1 MDIRTTRRALTPL
14 EGCRALE
21 KTLWVTH
28 PTSNLLV
35 PAPAG
40 AKSAVASSTSLSF
53 LEGKQQAMAVAE
65 LYRRLGIQLNKNCD
79 LGKHIAAAVE
89 VSDHWLAGKGRNIK
103 VELLFHGIQMDR
115 ISTSV
120 LAAKDSPRIAEH
132 LRHLA
137 SGSLHIL
144 DRRPSKAKSTLWE
157 LELYALLRT
166 KTVVADLAEPDIVAR
181 LNDTVAGI
189 ACKKI
194 YSHEN
199 VEKTL
204 SVGVAQIERVS
215 EFGLLA
221 INIDDL
227 WPPNQMRMATSEQYL
242 GHTLSQENLQF
253 LDRHD
258 RHFRKYLSSGRVMGA
273 LVASGGIGYV
283 KPSYVSARQFTTWSI
298 PGLEPAK
305 RKLLD
310 DLQNLLQ
317 RNW

>member
-1 MDIRTTRRALTPL
+1 MER
-14 EGCRALE
+14 
-21 KTLWVTH
+21 TLWVKS
-28 PTSNLLV
+28 PASDMLV

-40 AKSAVASSTSLSF
+40 AKSAVASSTALSF
-53 LEGKQQAMAVAE
+53 LEGKQQALAVAE
-65 LYRRLGIQLNKNCD
+65 IYRHLGIQLNKNCD
-79 LGKHIAAAVE
+79 LARHIAAAVD
-89 VSDHWLAGKGRNIK
+89 VSDHWLAGKGRNIQ
-103 VELLFHGIQMDR
+103 VELLFRGVQMDR
-115 ISTSV
+115 IATSI
-120 LAAKDSPRIAEH
+120 LAAKESANISEH

-137 SGSLHIL
+137 SGSLDIL

-157 LELYALLRT
+157 LELHSVLHT
-166 KTVVADLAEPDIVAR
+166 KAVIAQLAEPDIVAR
-181 LNDTVAGI
+181 IDDAVIGI

-204 SVGVAQIERVS
+204 SVGVEQIERVS
-215 EFGLLA
+215 QFGLLA

-227 WPPNQMRMATSEQYL
+227 WPPNQIRAATSEQYL

-253 LDRHD
+253 LGRHD

-283 KPSYVSARQFTTWSI
+283 EPSYLSARQFTTWSM

-317 RNW
+317 SNW